1 MKMKILK
8 MFLPAFVIGFI
19 LFGCS
24 GKESQM
30 PDVLKDIEKP
40 EYNEYFE
47 SNLVD
52 YVNDRYAGEIVSVKA
67 DSLTGKVVLKASG
80 NPESEISSDIHKFM
94 AKATVDFFILVNG
107 LYYLDL
113 SVMSSGTKYSL
124 KISRNEFA
132 NYYNIKTSSL
142 TSSDT
147 LNTFVTQNHT
157 PEAIEKFIAQFVKTS
172 KVNN

>member
-1 MKMKILK
+1 MKIFNNGLLV
-8 MFLPAFVIGFI
+8 MVLGFI
-19 LFGCS
+19 IFGCS

-30 PDVLKDIEKP
+30 PDVLKDLEKP

-80 NPESEISSDIHKFM
+80 NPESEISSDINKFM

-113 SVMSSGTKYSL
+113 SVISSGTKHNI

-132 NYYNIKTSSL
+132 NYYSIKTSSL

-157 PEAIEKFIAQFVKTS
+157 PEAIEKFITQFVKTS
-172 KVNN
+172 KVNK